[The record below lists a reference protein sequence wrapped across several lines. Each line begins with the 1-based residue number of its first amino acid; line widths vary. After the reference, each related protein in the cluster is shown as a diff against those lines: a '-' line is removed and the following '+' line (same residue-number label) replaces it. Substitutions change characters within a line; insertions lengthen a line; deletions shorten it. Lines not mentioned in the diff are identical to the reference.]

1 MALVSDSLGHLHKCE
16 SVRSAADLIHV
27 SRDLDVASSL
37 TRAPCHP
44 RPEVLLKGCRRGGG
58 GTAGGAPTPNSRH
71 RAEQSPA
78 TVRCPRLGKGDR
90 STRWRARWLALNP
103 ARGHELGTRWVGKK
117 SPRCTHEALPPQPLT
132 PGAGDCISPRAQA
145 MHRWHARAVAASSP
159 SPSTPAPLGPARPAT
174 AAASRKGEPGAPRG
188 RGFMSVA
195 APSSRFTDLSTY
207 VVT

>member
-1 MALVSDSLGHLHKCE
+1 MRIYPICCRFIKFHATQMSL
-16 SVRSAADLIHV
+16 
-27 SRDLDVASSL
+27 
-37 TRAPCHP
+37 
-44 RPEVLLKGCRRGGG
+44 LLFLELRVFLGQRGGG
-58 GTAGGAPTPNSRH
+58 GTAGGAPTPNSAIAPSSR
-71 RAEQSPA
+71 QPQPA
-78 TVRCPRLGKGDR
+78 VRGLAKGDR

-145 MHRWHARAVAASSP
+145 MHRWLARAVAAQSP

-188 RGFMSVA
+188 RGFMSFA
-195 APSSRFTDLSTY
+195 APSSRFTDLT
-207 VVT
+207 T